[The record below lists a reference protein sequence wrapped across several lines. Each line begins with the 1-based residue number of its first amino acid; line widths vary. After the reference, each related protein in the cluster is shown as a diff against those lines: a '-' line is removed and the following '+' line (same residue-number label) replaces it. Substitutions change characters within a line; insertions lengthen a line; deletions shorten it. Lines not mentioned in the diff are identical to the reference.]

1 MSDGAPA
8 ASTTAETR
16 GRRLPPDERRE
27 LIVAAATRLF
37 EKQPYAQVSTVEIAE
52 EAGIARG
59 LINHYFKD
67 KRGLYLEIVRRSVLL
82 PVLEETV
89 PSMGKAS
96 RKQQVDAAVTWFLDS
111 AEPQATSYATVIGT
125 EGSAVDP
132 EVAAILDEADD
143 LAARR
148 VLQLVGIDEDDDRAR
163 ALVRCYGG
171 LAKASVREWTQK
183 DALTREQVHEL
194 LSEVLV
200 FLIAKVLP
208 PKG

>member
-8 ASTTAETR
+8 ASMR

-27 LIVAAATRLF
+27 LIVEAAARLF
-37 EKQPYAQVSTVEIAE
+37 QQRPYAQVSTVEIAR

-59 LINHYFKD
+59 LLNHYFKD

-89 PSMGKAS
+89 PAMTGAS
-96 RKQQVDAAVTWFLDS
+96 RKKQVDTAVTWFLDS
-111 AEPQATSYATVIGT
+111 AEPQATSYATVVGA

-148 VLQLVGIDEDDDRAR
+148 VLQLVGIDEDNDTAR
-163 ALVRCYGG
+163 AIVRCYGG
-171 LAKASVREWTQK
+171 MAKASVREWTQK
-183 DALTREQVHEL
+183 DSLTREQVHEL
-194 LSEVLV
+194 LSGVLV
-200 FLIAKVLP
+200 FLAAKVLP
-208 PKG
+208 SA